1 MLHLPTCGL
10 RQRRGYEFQ
19 PASRAGGNLRENR
32 KPERRA
38 VMWPKRYA
46 KDMERAWNRVRA
58 VPSAH
63 IETPFGGLEYAQ
75 RGTGAPVL
83 MSHGIWGSHAEGIG
97 MVPTYIGDGYS
108 SVAPS
113 RFGYF
118 GTALPPK
125 AAPPTRPT
133 RTY

>member
-1 MLHLPTCGL
+1 MSF
-10 RQRRGYEFQ
+10 R

-32 KPERRA
+32 KPESRA

-63 IETPFGGLEYAQ
+63 IETLFGGLEYAQ

-83 MSHGIWGSHAEGIG
+83 TSHGIWGSHAEGIG
-97 MVPTYIGDGYS
+97 MVGAHLHWRRIQQRCTIAFRLLRHSPT
-108 SVAPS
+108 A
-113 RFGYF
+113 
-118 GTALPPK
+118 
-125 AAPPTRPT
+125 
-133 RTY
+133 